1 VNRGEDYVLRG
12 QLTANYRALPAALL
26 PAPLNAAIISWPL
39 MGYIASEKLG
49 LWVALILAQALS
61 GFGLRSWYL
70 KEPLARPLR
79 PWLQLRL
86 LHAGFGGLVWGGFAA
101 WQLWVPGQDELQLYV
116 LLIVSLTSA
125 GALVSSGVL
134 FRAFCAY
141 AVPCILP
148 SIVRFASVAD
158 KPHLA
163 SALELTVLLAVLLAG
178 AGMMSR
184 AARSQLSLREQNEAL
199 IGELRHAEEESRNA
213 NRSLEQR
220 VEERTQALA
229 RAVEEKHNSELQL
242 VRAQK
247 MEAIGRLAGGVA
259 HDFNN
264 ILTAIKGSADF
275 LLEGLPEGASE
286 AREELEQI
294 LRSSDRAARLTGQLL
309 SFTRGRIGQPRPLD
323 ATEQLRQLGH
333 LLRRAAGEAHR
344 VEMVIDDDPLV
355 IWMDPSQ
362 FDQLVMNLVLNARD
376 ASSSG
381 TNILICLERK
391 VSGATASGRKEVA
404 ALRVKDEGSGMSPDI
419 VERIFEPF
427 FSTKGERGTG
437 LGLATCF
444 GIVQRAEGRIS
455 VRSEPGQGSCFSVE
469 LPLLEAAASTAAPKR
484 PSPRDAM
491 ALRGVLVVEDQ
502 EPVLRVIVK
511 AMSALGARVHEARS
525 AEEAQALFARGIPD
539 LDLIISDV
547 LLPRQSGPEL
557 LRQLEAE
564 GYEGACLLVSGY
576 VEDEV
581 IMDPTTGERIA
592 LLQKPFSLS
601 ELEDA
606 VARVLT
612 ASTERWKARWS
623 TRAIN

>member
-1 VNRGEDYVLRG
+1 VSTGEDYALRG
-12 QLTANYRALPAALL
+12 QLTANYRGLPAALV
-26 PAPLNAAIISWPL
+26 PAPLNAAIIAWPL
-39 MGYIASEKLG
+39 LGHVANAKLG
-49 LWVALILAQALS
+49 LWVALILAQALT
-61 GFGLRSWYL
+61 GLGLRAWYL
-70 KEPLARPLR
+70 KQPLSRPLEQ
-79 PWLQLRL
+79 WLNLRV
-86 LHAGFGGLVWGGFAA
+86 LHAGFGGLVWGGYAA
-101 WQLWVPGQDELQLYV
+101 WQLWVPQQVQLQLYV

-125 GALVSSGVL
+125 GALVSTGVL

-141 AVPCILP
+141 VIPCILP
-148 SIVRFASVAD
+148 AIVRFASVPD
-158 KPHLA
+158 RPHLA
-163 SALELTVLLAVLLAG
+163 SALELSVLLAVLLVG
-178 AGMMSR
+178 GLMMSR
-184 AARSQLSLREQNEAL
+184 SARAQFSLRERNEGL
-199 IGELRHAEEESRNA
+199 IQELRHAEEELKNA
-213 NRSLEQR
+213 NRSLEQH

-229 RAVEEKHNSELQL
+229 RAVEEKHHSELQL

-275 LLEGLPEGASE
+275 LLEGLPEEASE

-309 SFTRGRIGQPRPLD
+309 SFTRGRVGQPRPLD

-376 ASSSG
+376 ASASG

-391 VSGATASGRKEVA
+391 LSGAAAAGRKEVA
-404 ALRVKDEGSGMSPDI
+404 SLLVKDEGSGMSPDI

-469 LPLLEAAASTAAPKR
+469 LPLLQAPVSIAAPKR
-484 PSPRDAM
+484 PSARDAM
-491 ALRGVLVVEDQ
+491 ALRSVLIVEDQ
-502 EPVLRVIVK
+502 EPVLRVVVK
-511 AMSALGARVHEARS
+511 AISAMGARVHEARS

-564 GYEGACLLVSGY
+564 GFAGACLLISGY

-592 LLQKPFSLS
+592 LLQKPFSVS

-606 VARVLT
+606 VARVLA
-612 ASTERWKARWS
+612 ASMERWKARRS
-623 TRAIN
+623 AGTLN